1 MRIVS
6 FKIIKDYILG
16 KSSPEQLTRLNDWM
30 DQSWENEKLVFELER
45 SYHEGRGDYR
55 PSADEVSMAE
65 TELMGKIMKMEMEEE
80 APRPKIYRLHRLRYA
95 AAALIMLAV
104 GAVVLWT
111 TKNSGQDMVT
121 VTAQSTKQVTLP
133 DGSKVWLNKNS
144 TINYPKNFEGSTRKV
159 QLDGEALFEV
169 VKNPDKPF
177 EVSSQNV
184 SARVLGTVFDFNTHG
199 SGNVEEVTLLEG
211 RLEVAE
217 NSGNGKVVIRPNQKV
232 VLDKSSRTLEVK
244 EVYAP
249 IAAVWHDGMI
259 PFAKMTVDQIAHTL
273 EQLYH
278 VDIVVDGSVDDN
290 ETYSGDIPYRQDINS
305 VLRDLMNAIPIK
317 YSRQGTKIIVT
328 AKDR

>member
-1 MRIVS
+1 
-6 FKIIKDYILG
+6 
-16 KSSPEQLTRLNDWM
+16 
-30 DQSWENEKLVFELER
+30 
-45 SYHEGRGDYR
+45 
-55 PSADEVSMAE
+55 MAE